1 MTWTVYNINGGGW
14 LFLFIFFFKES
25 HFDPFFPRNPWMETQ
40 LCDFHESI
48 DFIFGK
54 EVKMIH
60 IYQCIIHTVK
70 NIF

>member
-1 MTWTVYNINGGGW
+1 
-14 LFLFIFFFKES
+14 
-25 HFDPFFPRNPWMETQ
+25 METQ

-54 EVKMIH
+54 EVKMIY
-60 IYQCIIHTVK
+60 IYQRIIHTVK